1 MLHLDKR
8 DGIFSCGSVVWLPF
22 LFWWSLPRRRYC
34 EFDRSLERWRVVH
47 SPFSIELHERS
58 HSQLLGLCISSWRS
72 LSSSFFLLFLNNS
85 FWRTPFYFVT
95 KKSHIFNRSTMHQ
108 MVLLILPLFWW
119 FSRNTVLLLPWMTRS
134 TQMVSSKE
142 EINVIMRKIE
152 SNICYSSNKLIIIL
166 GLWVFDNGYVTDPN
180 LGKGG
185 NKKILNLSKVG
196 WI

>member
-1 MLHLDKR
+1 
-8 DGIFSCGSVVWLPF
+8 
-22 LFWWSLPRRRYC
+22 
-34 EFDRSLERWRVVH
+34 
-47 SPFSIELHERS
+47 
-58 HSQLLGLCISSWRS
+58 
-72 LSSSFFLLFLNNS
+72 
-85 FWRTPFYFVT
+85 
-95 KKSHIFNRSTMHQ
+95 
-108 MVLLILPLFWW
+108 
-119 FSRNTVLLLPWMTRS
+119 MTRS

-196 WI
+196 